1 VNIQRSNCLIIAG
14 EKSGE
19 EHALSFLPELQ
30 NLCPQFEFWGVGG
43 DELQKKNVELIY
55 HLKDFSSWGISEV
68 IGQIPFYL
76 KALKNIEKLCEK
88 RQTKVA
94 ILIDFQ
100 TFNLKLAQ
108 RLKKKGIKVLY
119 YVAPQAWAW
128 KAWRAKTLGECV
140 HTLFTIIPFEK
151 NWFMKRGVSCVRGI
165 DHPLWRHYG
174 PLIQNRPPRK
184 NFADFKNKIKLLIL
198 PGSRNFE
205 VRTLLPVFMEA
216 ASKFNEKFQIEN
228 QIELSLVLSSS
239 VKKEHFSPYL
249 SKFAKIYSSDELSQA
264 LLEADFCMAASGTVT
279 LACALFELPTVV
291 CYKTSKLNELIFK
304 FFINY
309 NGHISLANI
318 IHEKKVFPELL
329 QEKVTSENILNEF
342 NYWLSSFDNY
352 DKTAKSLHHTQSLV
366 QGELKDVAGYIANI
380 LRKES

>member
-1 VNIQRSNCLIIAG
+1 MQQANCLLIAG

-30 NLCPQFEFWGVGG
+30 KLCPQYKFWGVGG
-43 DELQKKNVELIY
+43 DDLAKRDMELVY

-76 KALKNIEKLCEK
+76 KALKHIEKLCVE

-100 TFNLKLAQ
+100 TFNLKLAK

-128 KAWRAKTLGECV
+128 KAWRAKTLGACV

-151 NWFMKRGVSCVRGI
+151 NWFMQRGVTHVRGV

-174 PLIQNRPPRK
+174 ALIQSRNPRK
-184 NFADFKNKIKLLIL
+184 KFADLKNKIKILIL

-205 VRTLLPVFMEA
+205 VSSLLPVFMEA
-216 ASKFNEKFQIEN
+216 AQKLGEKYQV
-228 QIELSLVLSSS
+228 ELSLVRSPS
-239 VKKEHFSPYL
+239 VKDEHFATYL
-249 SKFAKIYSSDELSQA
+249 DKFSHIYSSGELSQA
-264 LLEADFCMAASGTVT
+264 LLESDFCMAASGTVT

-291 CYKTSKLNELIFK
+291 CYKTSKLNEFIFK
-304 FFINY
+304 LFINY
-309 NGHISLANI
+309 DGYISLANI
-318 IHEKKVFPELL
+318 IHEKRVFPEIL
-329 QEKVTSENILNEF
+329 QEKVLPENIISEFDSWLSHSENYEKVSKL
-342 NYWLSSFDNY
+342 L
-352 DKTAKSLHHTQSLV
+352 KQTQTLV
-366 QGELKDVAGYIANI
+366 QGELQDVAGYMAQV
-380 LRKES
+380 LREQ

>member
-1 VNIQRSNCLIIAG
+1 MQELNCLLIAG

-19 EHALSFLPELQ
+19 EHAMSFLPELKK
-30 NLCPQFEFWGVGG
+30 LCPQYHFWGVGG
-43 DELQKKNVELIY
+43 DDLVKQDMELVY

-76 KALKNIEKLCEK
+76 KALKRIEELCEE
-88 RQTKVA
+88 RQTQVA

-128 KAWRAKTLGECV
+128 KAWRAKVLGRCV

-151 NWFMKRGVSCVRGI
+151 EWFSRRGVGRVHGV

-174 PLIQNRPPRK
+174 AIIESRQPRK
-184 NFADFKNKIKLLIL
+184 NFAELKKNIRILIL

-205 VRTLLPVFMEA
+205 VSSLLPVFMD
-216 ASKFNEKFQIEN
+216 
-228 QIELSLVLSSS
+228 S
-239 VKKEHFSPYL
+239 VKILQEKYQVELTLVRSPTVKDEHFTPYL
-249 SKFAKIYSSDELSQA
+249 SQFNKIYRSEDLSQA

-291 CYKTSKLNELIFK
+291 CYKTSKFNEIVFK
-304 FFINY
+304 LFINY
-309 NGHISLANI
+309 YGHISLANI
-318 IHEKKVFPELL
+318 VHEKKVFPELL
-329 QEKVTSENILNEF
+329 QDRVTSSNVVSEFYDWLENRQSFERTAEF
-342 NYWLSSFDNY
+342 LKLT
-352 DKTAKSLHHTQSLV
+352 KTIV
-366 QGELKDVAGYIANI
+366 QGELKDVAGYMAQV
-380 LRKES
+380 LKGEL